1 MHKHYGR
8 TSWAKIWNLLFLGIS
23 EKELKKLAKAA
34 EKEAK
39 NEVKIEVTDTTEETL
54 ENAGGED
61 GGQTSEENQENQ
73 DGATKT
79 NKEKTFWIEYNDF
92 WKCFG
97 YVLLQYRLCCWC
109 SAVPLCEVV

>member
-1 MHKHYGR
+1 MEGPHERKFEFY
-8 TSWAKIWNLLFLGIS
+8 FLGIS

-97 YVLLQYRLCCWC
+97 YVLLQYHLCCWR
-109 SAVPLCEVV
+109 SAVPLCEVLRS